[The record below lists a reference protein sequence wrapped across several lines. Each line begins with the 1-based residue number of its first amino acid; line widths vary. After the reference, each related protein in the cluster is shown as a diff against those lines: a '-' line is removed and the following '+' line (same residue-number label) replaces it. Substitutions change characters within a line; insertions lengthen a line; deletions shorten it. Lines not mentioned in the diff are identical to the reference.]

1 MPRNKYM
8 KQLTDRAKQFC
19 EEYVK
24 NGYNARQ
31 AYKTAYW
38 MEDDNTA
45 SVAAHRMLQDKR
57 VKDEVDRV
65 EWSFQIIGYKIGV
78 TKERL
83 MQTIKDM
90 LEAKKVVWKT
100 WSWELQEAPDW
111 TSRFNAI
118 KGAALLMGIGKNQE
132 SAPEDDSEEKEDD
145 KSIQLMSAKELI
157 EAKKRLLKQL

>member
-1 MPRNKYM
+1 M
-8 KQLTDRAKQFC
+8 KQLTEKAKQFC

-24 NGYNARQ
+24 NWYNARQ
-31 AYKTAYW
+31 AYKTAYS
-38 MEDDNTA
+38 MEDDNIA

-57 VKDEVDRV
+57 VKDEIDRV
-65 EWSFQIIGYKIGV
+65 EGSFQIIWYKIGI

-90 LEAKKVVWKT
+90 LDATKIVGKKQDGW
-100 WSWELQEAPDW
+100 LQEAPDW

-118 KGAALLMGIGKNQE
+118 KGAALLMWITGKWQD
-132 SAPEDDSEEKEDD
+132 SQPQWEDEDAEED
-145 KSIQLMSAKELI
+145 KSVQLMSAKELA

>member
-1 MPRNKYM
+1 M
-8 KQLTDRAKQFC
+8 KKLTEKATQFC

-31 AYKTAYW
+31 AYKIAYW
-38 MEDDNTA
+38 MEDDNIA

-57 VKDEVDRV
+57 VKDEIDRV
-65 EWSFQIIGYKIGV
+65 EWSFQIIGYKIWV

-83 MQTIKDM
+83 MQTINDM
-90 LEAKKVVWKT
+90 LDAKKVVWRDSEWKQL
-100 WSWELQEAPDW
+100 EMPDW

-118 KGAALLMGIGKNQE
+118 KGAALLMWLGKNQE
-132 SAPEDDSEEKEDD
+132 QEQSDEWEESEDD
-145 KSIQLMSAKELI
+145 KSVQLMTAKELA